1 MSHQSSHP
9 TPHYLRFGPKF
20 GVTVKNF
27 ARAAT
32 AARVTKRNA
41 IERELW
47 LGQFE
52 VYSSFGY
59 LGVFIGCRLSS
70 RWSLIGCNGRVT
82 DVVTG
87 LFSVGLSGV
96 GSVFDRNFS
105 QRKTPRGTYPLY
117 LSVSRIAPFLSQN
130 PGTAHILK
138 KIGASKDQ
146 VDLLHCALKTH
157 LVHTLAFIVNLALAS
172 DEKSCRLRSNIRGD
186 CPLPSTTRRGQAPCI
201 ASHQPTT
208 AGSCSAPGEFA
219 TSRPLPDLSTL

>member
-20 GVTVKNF
+20 GVTVKKI

-70 RWSLIGCNGRVT
+70 RWSLMGCNGRNGCGNGPVFRGKVRRGVCFRSKFLAT
-82 DVVTG
+82 ENAARG
-87 LFSVGLSGV
+87 LFLNRIS
-96 GSVFDRNFS
+96 
-105 QRKTPRGTYPLY
+105 RK
-117 LSVSRIAPFLSQN
+117 SRQ
-130 PGTAHILK
+130 
-138 KIGASKDQ
+138 
-146 VDLLHCALKTH
+146 
-157 LVHTLAFIVNLALAS
+157 
-172 DEKSCRLRSNIRGD
+172 
-186 CPLPSTTRRGQAPCI
+186 GQAM
-201 ASHQPTT
+201 AHGMNFKT
-208 AGSCSAPGEFA
+208 CSLLFQTVCSRLFA
-219 TSRPLPDLSTL
+219 QSRRL